1 MTTVQTLAAY
11 LDDEI
16 TAMPNLVTVGTIGT
30 GVWEG
35 TDVGVAHGGTGAS
48 SLTDGGILLGSGTS
62 AITAM
67 AVLADSEMIVGDG
80 TTDPVAESGATLRTS
95 IGVGTGDSP
104 QFTDLTLTDDLI
116 LNSDSAVISL
126 GAGNDATL
134 THDGTE
140 GLTIVANPIIVD
152 SGAQIELDSA
162 SGILTFEDS
171 GTEVLRFTEGNS
183 GDVTIKLVTNA
194 KDLIFTDNGDAEGF
208 RILDAAA
215 GVKVPGEVMT
225 TKISYTDG
233 DDAITIADG
242 GGITAAAGVTSTAAA
257 NAFGASSFAGDVA
270 VADSKFI
277 EFESAAGT
285 PTTDNTVQ
293 GIVIEFL
300 AVEAITQFDA
310 VYVSTTTGRVGRA
323 DANDAAK
330 MPVIGIAIEAQGS
343 AGSSV
348 RVLTHGVYRDDGGF
362 GGNMTVGVDLYAPET
377 PGTLTTTRPSDDGDF
392 IQVIGV
398 ATGVRSAFINPSLDI
413 IEHA

>member
-1 MTTVQTLAAY
+1 MATGNVSFTPAGGVSGAVTTV
-11 LDDEI
+11 
-16 TAMPNLVTVGTIGT
+16 
-30 GVWEG
+30 
-35 TDVGVAHGGTGAS
+35 
-48 SLTDGGILLGSGTS
+48 TS
-62 AITAM
+62 
-67 AVLADSEMIVGDG
+67 VLK
-80 TTDPVAESGATLRTS
+80 
-95 IGVGTGDSP
+95 
-104 QFTDLTLTDDLI
+104 TDLVIGEDAQT
-116 LNSDSAVISL
+116 AVDFETANEIHL
-126 GAGNDATL
+126 DA
-134 THDGTE
+134 DNEQIANVSTE
-140 GLTIVANPIIVD
+140 GI
-152 SGAQIELDSA
+152 
-162 SGILTFEDS
+162 
-171 GTEVLRFTEGNS
+171 
-183 GDVTIKLVTNA
+183 
-194 KDLIFTDNGDAEGF
+194 
-208 RILDAAA
+208 
-215 GVKVPGEVMT
+215 
-225 TKISYTDG
+225 
-233 DDAITIADG
+233 
-242 GGITAAAGVTSTAAA
+242 
-257 NAFGASSFAGDVA
+257 A

-392 IQVIGV
+392 IQVIGG
-398 ATGVRSAFINPSLDI
+398 ATGVRSAFINPNLTV